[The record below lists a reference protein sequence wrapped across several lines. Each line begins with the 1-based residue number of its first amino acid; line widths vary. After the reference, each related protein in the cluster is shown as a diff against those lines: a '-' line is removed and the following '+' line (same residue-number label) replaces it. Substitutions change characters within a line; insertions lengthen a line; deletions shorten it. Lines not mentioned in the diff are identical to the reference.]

1 MKWESIAV
9 LCIIA
14 YLAIALPL
22 YILNQQAVKQ
32 CQPACEAEGFDIVI
46 SAASGGEKTECR
58 CLDSITRQ
66 ERIIPISQTGPI

>member
-32 CQPACEAEGFDIVI
+32 CQLACEEEGFDLVV
-46 SAASGGEKTECR
+46 SAASWGEKTECR
-58 CLDSITRQ
+58 CFDSIARQ
-66 ERIIPISQTGPI
+66 EKFVTIS